1 MDTKSEDAS
10 SGIGPSE
17 RAGGPASAPVS
28 AAVARQCERAV
39 VRARK
44 AARDRME
51 EMIMT
56 SKIEECLALI
66 EPDTDLSDLSKTGT
80 TMMHAAVRIGRCEVI
95 KALLDAGADVD
106 MRDEDGKTPLF
117 ASLDADLFSG
127 STTELLLESGADIES
142 TDQLGRTALSYS
154 VCQKWSK
161 QKYWHRNSVYD
172 LLAAKASMNTQDN
185 QGYTPLMHAVIFSD
199 ENNCHAARDK
209 LLEHDPDVAIKTH
222 AGTGLLDILA
232 TQDCPDWGCVVLCL
246 ISGSV
251 VEPCEL
257 SSRNSLLDAVK
268 NRDVAYAK
276 FLIWTSMSLPEY
288 KNISGDLAQLR
299 CKDVREALFL
309 AVSLEI
315 VPLIRT
321 FAIYHYSW
329 PEDDNGWAMS
339 LEDWCCPE
347 SEEDRMHPLVLND
360 ETIMH
365 AIIRTG
371 SENLWNAIFLCDHGD
386 EIMQEESFQKLIQ
399 YRSHVGDITPRQ
411 LAEKLGLR
419 RWRDACES
427 SRMRSQVESEV
438 NRRRP
443 SGP

>member
-17 RAGGPASAPVS
+17 RAGGSASAPVS
-28 AAVARQCERAV
+28 AAVARQYERAA

-51 EMIMT
+51 KMIMT
-56 SKIEECLALI
+56 SNNEECLALI
-66 EPDTDLSDLSKTGT
+66 EPDTDLSDLSETGT
-80 TMMHAAVRIGRCEVI
+80 TMMHAAARIGYCEVI

-117 ASLDADLFSG
+117 ASLDAGLSSG
-127 STTELLLESGADIES
+127 STTKLLLESGADIES

-154 VCQKWSK
+154 VCQKWYK

-172 LLAAKASMNTQDN
+172 LLAAKANVNTQDN
-185 QGYTPLMHAVIFSD
+185 QGYTPLMHAVIFAD
-199 ENNCHAARDK
+199 ENKCGAARDK

-232 TQDCPDWGCVVLCL
+232 TQYCPDWQCVVLCL

-251 VEPCEL
+251 IEPCEL

-268 NRDVAYAK
+268 NRDVAYAQ
-276 FLIWTSMSLPEY
+276 FLIWTSMSLPEH
-288 KNISGDLAQLR
+288 KNISDDLAQLR
-299 CKDVREALFL
+299 CKDVRGALFL

-321 FAIYHYSW
+321 LATYHYFW

-347 SEEDRMHPLVLND
+347 SAEDRMHPLVLNG

-371 SENLWNAIFLCDHGD
+371 SENLWKAIFLCDD
-386 EIMQEESFQKLIQ
+386 KDVIVQEEGFRKLVE
-399 YRSHVGDITPRQ
+399 YKSHDGDITPRQ
-411 LAEKLGLR
+411 LAEKFGFRKVAGHLR
-419 RWRDACES
+419 AFENAQS
-427 SRMRSQVESEV
+427 SGE
-438 NRRRP
+438 
-443 SGP
+443 